1 MDKHPNRDPKVPGND
16 LPDIKTGIFLTVPEY
31 QKADFTR
38 VPLRLCGDTENTSE
52 ANHSSKYTLIYSHD
66 LEGAVGRVE
75 ELELFDGALRDCVEG
90 GTTPAP
96 LHQADGLCCK
106 HITKTFIRSDLP

>member
-1 MDKHPNRDPKVPGND
+1 MSH
-16 LPDIKTGIFLTVPEY
+16 
-31 QKADFTR
+31 
-38 VPLRLCGDTENTSE
+38 TSE

-66 LEGAVGRVE
+66 LEGAVGCVE
-75 ELELFDGALRDCVEG
+75 ELELFDGALRNCVEG

-106 HITKTFIRSDLP
+106 HTTKTIRFTVS